1 MSVLVWIEQS
11 KSGVVANSW
20 EVLGAG
26 RKVADALG
34 TSLVAAVIGSD
45 TAAAAAEASTYGADT
60 VLTLSSPALADY
72 RLSGYAAALKKAV
85 AESGATVVLAAATT
99 RGREVTATV
108 ACELGA
114 GLAPDAVDLRAEGG
128 KLVAVRSIYSN
139 NILTDVTFSS
149 PVQVASVRARS
160 FPIPEAGA
168 AKGEVKAVDPGVSD
182 GTIKE
187 QVVEVKSSDS
197 GEVSLTDAGKIV
209 SGGRGVSQDP
219 AKGFQLIGELASTL
233 GAAVGAS
240 RAAVDAGYVPYKYQV
255 GQTGKTVKPD
265 LYIAAGISGA
275 IQHLAGMGGS
285 KVIVAINKDAEAP
298 IFEKATYGIVGDL
311 YEVLPA
317 LNAEFKKRLG
327 K

>member
-11 KSGVVANSW
+11 KSGVIANSW

-45 TAAAAAEASTYGADT
+45 TAAAAEEARQYGADT
-60 VLTLSSPALADY
+60 VLALRSPALADY
-72 RLSGYAAALKKAV
+72 RLSGYAAALKNAV

-114 GLAPDAVDLRAEGG
+114 GLAPDAVDLRVEGG

-139 NILTDVTFSS
+139 NILTDVTYSS

-160 FPIPEAGA
+160 FPMPEAGA
-168 AKGEVKAVDPGVSD
+168 PKGEVKVVDAGVSD
-182 GTIKE
+182 SAIKE

-197 GEVSLTDAGKIV
+197 GEVSLTDASKIV

-219 AKGFQLIGELASTL
+219 AKGFELVAALANTL

-285 KVIVAINKDAEAP
+285 KVIVAINKDADAP

-317 LNAEFKKRLG
+317 LNAELKKRLG